1 MIHETEQ
8 QAKLES
14 LKLSKKIEQKLHS
27 RNFTK
32 FGFDLNPVVSGAAG
46 IIIFLFSAFAFL
58 DLEQA
63 NKIFAWLNS
72 TIVSNFDWLFLLSAN
87 LFILVSLVFAFS
99 KLGKIRLG
107 GVGTKPE
114 FDDFSWYSML
124 ISAGMGIGLMFWS
137 VGEPLYHKNITPPIF
152 QSSDSTTQALATTF
166 FHWGIHPWGIYA
178 LLSLALAFFA
188 YNKKLPLSL
197 RSVFYP
203 ILKDKIFGVWGDLID
218 VLAVVSCLFGLA
230 TSLGL
235 GVQQINSGLNYL
247 FGVGINTY
255 VQVGLIVVISLIAT
269 ASVVSGIDKGVKIL
283 SKGNII
289 LAMILMVL
297 VFLLGPTAFIVREFS
312 NSFGLYL
319 NDFLKATFYIGEK
332 NATWQGSW
340 TVFYLA
346 WWISW
351 SPFVSMFIA
360 KISKGRTIREFVLA
374 VMVVPALVSFIWLT
388 VFGATAIDVNS
399 ITDGALFAVT
409 KSNVSVALFEM
420 IKHLNIPLLAGLIKT
435 GLSVLGTV
443 LVISFF
449 VTSSDSGSLVVDQ
462 ITSGGKHDSPVRQR
476 VFWAFLQGL
485 TAIVLLLIGGEK
497 ALLALQTAVIT
508 TGLPF
513 VIILLMVAYTMIDS
527 LSKAHKKQQY
537 IRDTEKFEALMEEYI
552 QDDEDSDT
560 DTELANYINNLKEV
574 ELEETKALIKAEI
587 RRHQEE
593 NKELIP
599 IKEKNNK

>member
-1 MIHETEQ
+1 MIHETKQ
-8 QAKLES
+8 QDKLAS
-14 LKLSKKIEQKLHS
+14 LKLSRKIEQKLHS

-32 FGFDLNPVVSGAAG
+32 FGFDLNPVVSAAAG
-46 IIIFLFSAFAFL
+46 LIIFLFSVFAFL
-58 DLEQA
+58 DLEKA
-63 NKIFAWLNS
+63 NKIFAWLNN
-72 TIVSNFDWLFLLSAN
+72 TIVSNFDWLFLLATN

-99 KLGKIRLG
+99 KLGKIRIG

-137 VGEPLYHKNITPPIF
+137 VGEPLYHKNIVPPIF
-152 QSSDSTTQALATTF
+152 QSGDSTTQALATTF
-166 FHWGIHPWGIYA
+166 FHWGVHPWGIYA

-203 ILKDKIFGVWGDLID
+203 ILKDKIFGIWGDLID
-218 VLAVVSCLFGLA
+218 ILAVVSCLFGLA

-247 FGVGINTY
+247 FGIGISTY
-255 VQVGLIVVISLIAT
+255 IQVALIVIITLIAT
-269 ASVVSGIDKGVKIL
+269 ASVVAGIDKGVKIL

-289 LAMILMVL
+289 LALVLML
-297 VFLLGPTAFIVREFS
+297 LIFLLGPTSYIVREFS

-319 NDFLKATFYIGEK
+319 NDFLKATFYIGD
-332 NATWQGSW
+332 NNSTWQGSW

-374 VMVVPALVSFIWLT
+374 VMVVPAFVSFIWLA
-388 VFGATAIDVNS
+388 VFGATAIDIN
-399 ITDGALFAVT
+399 TLTNGTLFEVT

-420 IKHLNIPLLAGLIKT
+420 IKHLNIPLIAGIVKT
-435 GLSVLGTV
+435 ALSVLGTV

-462 ITSGGKHDSPVRQR
+462 ITSGGKNDSPVRQR

-485 TAIVLLLIGGEK
+485 TAIVLLLIGGKK

-537 IRDTEKFEALMEEYI
+537 IRETEKFEALMEEYI
-552 QDDEDSDT
+552 QDDDDSDT
-560 DTELANYINNLKEV
+560 ELTNYINNLKEV
-574 ELEETKALIKAEI
+574 ELEETKALIKEEI
-587 RRHQEE
+587 RKHQEE
-593 NKELIP
+593 SSELAI
-599 IKEKNNK
+599 IKERISKQK

>member
-1 MIHETEQ
+1 MANGTDQ
-8 QAKLES
+8 QAKLAN
-14 LKLSKKIEQKLHS
+14 LKLSEKIERKLHS

-32 FGFDLNPVVSGAAG
+32 FGFDLNPVVSGVAG
-46 IIIFLFSAFAFL
+46 FIIFLFSVFAFL

-63 NKIFAWLNS
+63 NKVFAWLNS
-72 TIVSNFDWLFLLSAN
+72 TIVNNFDWLFLLSTN
-87 LFILVSLVFAFS
+87 LFILVSLGFAFS

-137 VGEPLYHKNITPPIF
+137 VGEPLYHKNIAPPIF

-166 FHWGIHPWGIYA
+166 FHWGVHPWGIYA

-203 ILKDKIFGVWGDLID
+203 ILKDKIFGIWGDIID
-218 VLAVVSCLFGLA
+218 ILAVVSCLFGLA

-247 FGVGINTY
+247 FGVAINIPT
-255 VQVGLIVVISLIAT
+255 QVGLIVFISLIAT
-269 ASVVSGIDKGVKIL
+269 ASVVSGIDKGVKLL

-289 LAMILMVL
+289 LALVLMVL
-297 VFLLGPTAFIVREFS
+297 IFVLGPTAFIVREFS
-312 NSFGLYL
+312 NACGLYL
-319 NDFLKATFYIGEK
+319 NDFLKATFYIGPKE
-332 NATWQGSW
+332 ATWQGSW

-360 KISKGRTIREFVLA
+360 KISKGRTIREFVVA
-374 VMVVPALVSFIWLT
+374 VMVVPALVSFAWFA
-388 VFGATAIDVNS
+388 VFGSTAIEINALTNGS
-399 ITDGALFAVT
+399 LFAVT

-420 IKHLNIPLLAGLIKT
+420 IKHLNIPLLAGIIKT
-435 GLSVLGTV
+435 GLSVLATV
-443 LVISFF
+443 LVVSFF
-449 VTSSDSGSLVVDQ
+449 VTSSDSGSLVLDQ
-462 ITSGGKHDSPVRQR
+462 ITSGGKSNTPVRQR
-476 VFWAFLQGL
+476 VFWSFLQGL

-513 VIILLMVAYTMIDS
+513 VIILLMVAYTLIDS

-552 QDDEDSDT
+552 QEDEDSDT
-560 DTELANYINNLKEV
+560 DTELVNYINNLKEV

-587 RRHQEE
+587 RKHQEE
-593 NKELIP
+593 TNELVF
-599 IKEKNNK
+599 IKEKIKE